1 VTISLRGAS
10 VGGVTLVLA
19 IALYLIWLWRPEHQ
33 VRLHSQNFFHAID
46 HRNWDAVADFISDEY
61 QDQWGDDRARL
72 LERMREGFRWLRGSR
87 IIAPDSVVNTEA
99 RRAIWSGKIT
109 VYSSDDGVM
118 DALDQRVNKLPTPFE
133 LEWHRVSAKPW
144 DWKLVR
150 VSNSVF
156 EIPADV
162 SY

>member
-1 VTISLRGAS
+1 MTISLRGAFI
-10 VGGVTLVLA
+10 GGVTLVLA

-33 VRLHSQNFFHAID
+33 VRLHTENFFHSID
-46 HRNWDAVADFISDEY
+46 HRNWDAVADFIGNEY
-61 QDQWGDDRARL
+61 QDQWGNDRTRL
-72 LERMREGFRWLRGSR
+72 LERMREGFRWIRGSR
-87 IIAPDSVVNTEA
+87 IMAPDSVVNAEA

-109 VYSSDDGVM
+109 VYSSDDCVM

-150 VSNSVF
+150 VSNSGF

-162 SY
+162 SD